1 MAGKPI
7 NIEVRV
13 GRGESVQRAIKRFGK
28 KVKNSGILDEYIK
41 RKRYEKPSSVRNR
54 RNRLR
59 KRIIEQQNEA
69 IKQEVRDMYKTKPRK
84 KRRR

>member
-1 MAGKPI
+1 MAGKSI

-13 GRGESVQRAIKRFGK
+13 GRGESVQRATKRFNK

-41 RKRYEKPSSVRNR
+41 RKQYEKPSSIRNR

-69 IKQEVRDMYKTKPRK
+69 IKQEERDMYKTKPRK